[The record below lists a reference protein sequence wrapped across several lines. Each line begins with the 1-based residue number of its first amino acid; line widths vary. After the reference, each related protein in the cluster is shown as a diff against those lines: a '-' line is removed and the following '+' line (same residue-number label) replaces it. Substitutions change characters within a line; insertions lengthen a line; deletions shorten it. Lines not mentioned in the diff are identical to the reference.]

1 MNIFNYLTI
10 YLVIGTF
17 LMLMLDLS
25 MIIVRKVAE
34 QQDDKDLKSLTEYS
48 FGERLYIVMAW
59 PHFLFN
65 LIAMIISSSKN
76 KNE

>member
-25 MIIVRKVAE
+25 MIVVRKVAE
-34 QQDDKDLKSLTEYS
+34 QQDDLKSLTEYS